1 MNVSGE
7 DASGRGPGGGRGAD
21 GDDAVW
27 RDLVARFDLPAA
39 DQAGAAP
46 WPDRESLTPPARD
59 QESAGQVPGADRA
72 RVIRPAAPSAA
83 GPEAPLPPAGTAE
96 RGAAGLADAEATA
109 DDLADAAAPAGGP
122 ADTGLAETGLA
133 ETEATGRGR
142 YGAGRLGANRADD
155 DADEHF
161 IPPPP
166 PPLPHLDPV
175 AKGAWTAL
183 FGGPAY
189 LLWATLM
196 GWVIPGW
203 AALLAVMA
211 FVGGFAAVVLRLGER
226 PSDGDDGDE
235 DDGAV
240 L

>member
-1 MNVSGE
+1 VSGE
-7 DASGRGPGGGRGAD
+7 DASGPGPNGGRDAG
-21 GDDAVW
+21 GDDAAW
-27 RDLVARFDLPAA
+27 QDLVARFDLPAA

-46 WPDRESLTPPARD
+46 WPDRESLTPTARD
-59 QESAGQVPGADRA
+59 QGAASQLPGAERA
-72 RVIRPAAPSAA
+72 RVIRPAAPSPA
-83 GPEAPLPPAGTAE
+83 GPPPALPPDADHADAGQAELAGADLGGLAANPRTPEGTASS
-96 RGAAGLADAEATA
+96 DT
-109 DDLADAAAPAGGP
+109 
-122 ADTGLAETGLA
+122 TGLD
-133 ETEATGRGR
+133 
-142 YGAGRLGANRADD
+142 RADEV
-155 DADEHF
+155 ADEHF
-161 IPPPP
+161 VPPPP

-196 GWVIPGW
+196 GWVVPGW

-211 FVGGFAAVVLRLGER
+211 FVGGFAVVVLRLGDR
-226 PSDGDDGDE
+226 PSRGAGPDDD

>member
-1 MNVSGE
+1 VRDKSVSGE
-7 DASGRGPGGGRGAD
+7 DASGRGAGGGRDAD

-27 RDLVARFDLPAA
+27 RDLVARFDMPAA
-39 DQAGAAP
+39 HQPEAAP

-59 QESAGQVPGADRA
+59 PEAAGPVPGAERA
-72 RVIRPAAPSAA
+72 RVIRPAAPS
-83 GPEAPLPPAGTAE
+83 P
-96 RGAAGLADAEATA
+96 ADAPTPS
-109 DDLADAAAPAGGP
+109 APAGSADGSTADLPGP
-122 ADTGLAETGLA
+122 DLPALDGSADGLPGDGLPGDGLPGNEVA
-133 ETEATGRGR
+133 VA
-142 YGAGRLGANRADD
+142 GADPSRARRADD
-155 DADEHF
+155 GTGEHF

-211 FVGGFAAVVLRLGER
+211 FIGGFAVVVLRLSDR
-226 PSDGDDGDE
+226 PSGGAGPD